1 MKYSDVYLILQQ
13 NIAFSQQVCYNLM
26 GDKMIGE
33 KLKAIRIS
41 KKISINTVSEK
52 TGITNS
58 RLSKIERGII
68 PYPSLD
74 DINAILKV
82 YEVPLLSVL
91 CEEGYCD
98 KRDGVLKNLEL
109 LSDFEIN
116 HIQAEID
123 FILKEKG
130 MENGI

>member
-13 NIAFSQQVCYNLM
+13 NIAFSQQVCYNL
-26 GDKMIGE
+26 IGE

-68 PYPSLD
+68 PHPSLD

-98 KRDGVLKNLEL
+98 KRDGVRHK
-109 LSDFEIN
+109 
-116 HIQAEID
+116 
-123 FILKEKG
+123 
-130 MENGI
+130 

>member
-1 MKYSDVYLILQQ
+1 
-13 NIAFSQQVCYNLM
+13 M
-26 GDKMIGE
+26 GDRMIGE
-33 KLKAIRIS
+33 KLKNIRLS
-41 KKISINTVSEK
+41 KKISINAVSQK

-68 PYPSLD
+68 SHPSLD

-82 YEVPLLSVL
+82 YKVPLLSVL
-91 CEEGYCD
+91 CEEGYCN

-109 LSDFEIN
+109 LNDFEIG
-116 HIQAEID
+116 HIQDVID
-123 FILKEKG
+123 FILKEKR